1 MVDSKNEHGFE
12 SPINKPDKRSSGS
25 APNKGSKG
33 GEFQSPVTSGDKSE
47 SSGHKNGSK

>member
-12 SPINKPDKRSSGS
+12 SPINKKDPRFSFGS
-25 APNKGSKG
+25 DGKGKKG

-47 SSGHKNGSK
+47 SKEHKNG